1 MHGRATL
8 IAVLLLSLICLGS
21 APATPPARASEPVAT
36 APAAASMLTPTSQAA
51 AEALI
56 AELDLRDP
64 PACIPEAG
72 AARCDPV
79 RDALWLGNAEAWAA
93 FGVTDPGARASAV
106 FDMRYAAGDPASRRD
121 AARSSGIPYLVI
133 TQVKFVGTAEG
144 QIDEFVEVANLGG
157 AAQNIAGWTLRS
169 PARGEA
175 FQFPNGFEIPQ
186 GWVCKVY
193 TGRVQGGACGTL
205 SFDQTDVWPDG
216 GGQVVLANAQG
227 GTEALSLYSADLANQ
242 PPPPNLQLCAAGSG
256 RCGYL
261 AWSGLAA
268 SVTGAGIPA
277 AFPCG
282 VAAAE
287 DGPLSIRVPPTVE
300 ILDEVYFCFP
310 SRRGDQPIDVEV
322 RLPGGVI
329 RQFQVAA
336 MDLGGRWFSLPGDPL
351 GTTVVTAS
359 QGGSRAT
366 ASFEARAASVPRILV
381 RPQSGRAGTE
391 FQVLLAG
398 FTPGSRVP
406 VHIFRGDTCLN
417 GPAPCWHFVTSL
429 PPAQADRAGQADY
442 RIVAE
447 RSDPPG
453 DYRVITVPGTDEPL
467 QRNSRFTLER

>member
-1 MHGRATL
+1 MHVRATL
-8 IAVLLLSLICLGS
+8 IAVLLPSLICLGFVPVAALARAVEPEAAVP
-21 APATPPARASEPVAT
+21 APAGMHTV
-36 APAAASMLTPTSQAA
+36 TSQAA
-51 AEALI
+51 ADALI

-79 RDALWLGNAEAWAA
+79 RDALWLGNADAWAA
-93 FGVTDPGARASAV
+93 FGVTEPDVRARAV
-106 FDMRYAAGDPASRRD
+106 FDLRYAAGDPAARRD
-121 AARSSGIPYLVI
+121 AARSSGAPYLVI
-133 TQVKFVGTAEG
+133 TQLKFAGTAEG

-157 AAQNIAGWTLRS
+157 AAQNVAGWTLRS
-169 PARGEA
+169 PARGA
-175 FQFPNGFEIPQ
+175 TFQFPTGFEIPQ

-227 GTEALSLYSADLANQ
+227 GTEALSAYSADLAGQ

-261 AWSGLAA
+261 PWSGLAA
-268 SVTGAGIPA
+268 SVTGSGIPA
-277 AFPCG
+277 FFPCG
-282 VAAAE
+282 ASR
-287 DGPLSIRVPPTVE
+287 DGPLTITVPPTVE

-322 RLPGGVI
+322 RLPDGVI
-329 RQFQVAA
+329 RRFQVAA
-336 MDLGGRWFSLPGDPL
+336 MELAGQWFSLPGDPL
-351 GTTVVTAS
+351 GTTTVAAS
-359 QGGSRAT
+359 QGGSRVT
-366 ASFEARAASVPRILV
+366 ASFEVRAASLPRILV

-406 VHIFRGDTCLN
+406 VHIYRGDRCLE
-417 GPAPCWHFVTSL
+417 GQTPCWHYVTSL

-453 DYRVITVPGTDEPL
+453 VYRVITVPGTDEPL